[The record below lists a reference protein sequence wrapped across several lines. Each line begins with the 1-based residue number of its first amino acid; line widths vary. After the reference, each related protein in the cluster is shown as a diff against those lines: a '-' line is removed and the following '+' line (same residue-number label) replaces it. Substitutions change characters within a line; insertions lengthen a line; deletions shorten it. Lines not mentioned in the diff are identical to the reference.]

1 MYGQLLAAN
10 IAIYEYPKALL
21 HTKAMVVDRRW
32 ATLGSSNCDH
42 LSFLLNH
49 EANLIIRN
57 HSVIK
62 EIRWKIADQAADNG
76 VKVEPNVYAKRSY
89 FERVFNWV
97 TYMFVRVVMG
107 LLTIG
112 VKDIELPKN
121 N

>member
-1 MYGQLLAAN
+1 
-10 IAIYEYPKALL
+10 
-21 HTKAMVVDRRW
+21 MVVDRRW